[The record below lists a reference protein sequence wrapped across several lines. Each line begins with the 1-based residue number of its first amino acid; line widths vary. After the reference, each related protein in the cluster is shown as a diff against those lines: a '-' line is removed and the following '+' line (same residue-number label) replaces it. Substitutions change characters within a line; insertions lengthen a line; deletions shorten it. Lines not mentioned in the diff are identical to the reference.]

1 MGKKR
6 NVVIILMI
14 MIALQLGFI
23 TYMFAFQ
30 KEGFHSDDNWS
41 YGFANADEGGWIYHD
56 DSGKSRNFNKW
67 TDGKVLWDYIT
78 VQKGKQFDF
87 GAVARNMSDER
98 NPPLHHMILHAICSF
113 FPETF
118 SWWYGY
124 AINVLSFIGMM
135 TALYFLGKE
144 FFLSEKKALL
154 SCFFY
159 GFSVAALN
167 NMLFLRPYCLLT
179 FFSVALLYFHVRM
192 YRKKFSCCKKEM
204 LGIFLIMLVGSLTQ
218 YSFFMLGLCVMTV
231 FGIYELI
238 RKKWKFVI
246 AHGCVM
252 MAAVVG
258 SMILWPKTW
267 ELLTLRNEMY
277 QVQMSLPWEVN
288 FSMLLSVEESI
299 GIPFCLPDIVFWT
312 YVKFIVIF
320 LLIIA
325 AGLSFVFRHEL
336 WFKKAMKKTKERVFC
351 IGGWLKKKVKY
362 GDKISILM
370 MVTVFM
376 TTVIIAYY
384 CNIYVMSIYA
394 DRYFFFLMPF
404 FTMIF
409 TGQVCWIVRHIC
421 RRKRRYYRICVALCA
436 LLLLVEHNLLVPS
449 WYLFERQCDGP
460 KLETLTQ
467 DADVIVVTA
476 EAWKLTWYSSQ
487 FRNASKFYAVLA
499 KDCMT
504 EETLA
509 NVEQLHDDEEKP
521 VYLIVEEI
529 DEMYEESWNK
539 VKTGERTS
547 QKTASNLQNR
557 IVDQFA
563 KAGWKTKKKFVQK
576 EWGFVGEIEV
586 WQLR

>member
-6 NVVIILMI
+6 NIVIILTVMI
-14 MIALQLGFI
+14 LLQLAFI

-41 YGFANADEGGWIYHD
+41 YGFANADEGGWIYRD
-56 DSGKSRNFNKW
+56 DSGDVRNFDKW

-87 GAVARNMSDER
+87 GAVAGNMSEER

-124 AINVLSFIGMM
+124 AINILSFIGMM

-192 YRKKFSCCKKEM
+192 YRKKFCRCKKEL
-204 LGIFLIMLVGSLTQ
+204 LGIFFIMLAGSLTQ
-218 YSFFMLGLCVMTV
+218 YSFLMLGLCVMTV

-238 RKKWKFVI
+238 RKKWKFAI

-252 MAAVVG
+252 MASVVG

-267 ELLTLRNEMY
+267 ELLMLRSEMY
-277 QVQMSLPWEVN
+277 QAQMPLPWEVN

-299 GIPFCLPDIVFWT
+299 GIPFRLPDIVFWT

-325 AGLSFVFRHEL
+325 AGLSYVFRHEL
-336 WFKKAMKKTKERVFC
+336 WFKRVVKKAKERVLC

-376 TTVIIAYY
+376 STVIIAYY

-409 TGQVCWIVRHIC
+409 TGQMCWIVRHIC
-421 RRKRRYYRICVALCA
+421 RRKRRYYRICAVLCA

-467 DADVIVVTA
+467 DADVILVTA

-487 FRNASKFYAVLA
+487 LRNASEFYAVLA

-504 EETLA
+504 EETMA
-509 NVEQLHDDEEKP
+509 KIEQLHDGEEKP

-539 VKTGERTS
+539 VRTGKRTS
-547 QKTASNLQNR
+547 QETASNLQNR

-563 KAGWKTKKKFVQK
+563 KAGWKTKKEFVQK